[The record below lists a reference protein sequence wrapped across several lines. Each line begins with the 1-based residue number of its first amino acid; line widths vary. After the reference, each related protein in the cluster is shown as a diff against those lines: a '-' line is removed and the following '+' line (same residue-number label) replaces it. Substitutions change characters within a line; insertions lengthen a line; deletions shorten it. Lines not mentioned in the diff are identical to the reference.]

1 MLFTCLEGRWNICHC
16 EEGICKTAAA
26 LSALRPTTL
35 FHKNCSLIE
44 SFNFHYMVPN
54 WVKKR
59 MQDWFWL
66 SLASSASS
74 WESITFVLNESITF
88 LIFSQFCYD
97 NIFFL
102 VFKKVYL
109 VLCSLFDSFLPD
121 IHYFIHLLTSHLC
134 SSIAFSS
141 IYHRTIQG
149 TIANVPQACIQ
160 NSSSLLCSPFLI
172 IYSLQ
177 YLENFCI

>member
-1 MLFTCLEGRWNICHC
+1 
-16 EEGICKTAAA
+16 
-26 LSALRPTTL
+26 
-35 FHKNCSLIE
+35 
-44 SFNFHYMVPN
+44 
-54 WVKKR
+54 

-121 IHYFIHLLTSHLC
+121 IHYFIHLLHIFVQVLPSQCLHGPFRALLQM
-134 SSIAFSS
+134 SLKPVF
-141 IYHRTIQG
+141 RTP
-149 TIANVPQACIQ
+149 V
-160 NSSSLLCSPFLI
+160 LFYVSPFLI